1 MFSHTRIHVTNV
13 SLDLGRTEIKI
24 GFHFIILDEY
34 INMASFTAGPDGAMI
49 AKSPPAQYTPPTQSV
64 TGGIIEAAT
73 AKTGTSRAE
82 AAAAFKNLG
91 GGQKGGRRR
100 KLKGGSTA
108 AHVPPT
114 NLPSA
119 GSIPGVSHEGVMK
132 AGVDTLNQIKASA
145 SYDGLRGSGPKLV
158 GGRVKRRRSTKR
170 NGRKHKR
177 THRRRVR
184 RNSRVSR
191 RNRHSL

>member
-1 MFSHTRIHVTNV
+1 
-13 SLDLGRTEIKI
+13 
-24 GFHFIILDEY
+24 
-34 INMASFTAGPDGAMI
+34 MASFTAGPDGAMI
-49 AKSPPAQYTPPTQSV
+49 ATSGPPLHVPAAQSV

-100 KLKGGSTA
+100 RMKGGSVN
-108 AHVPPT
+108 VPPT

-119 GSIPGVSHEGVMK
+119 NSIPGVSHEGVMK
-132 AGVDTLNQIKASA
+132 SGVDTLNQIKASA
-145 SYDGLRGSGPKLV
+145 SYDGLRGSAAKLV
-158 GGRVKRRRSTKR
+158 GGRKKRSRKTKK

-177 THRRRVR
+177 THRRRVG

-191 RNRHSL
+191 RNRHSV

>member
-1 MFSHTRIHVTNV
+1 
-13 SLDLGRTEIKI
+13 
-24 GFHFIILDEY
+24 
-34 INMASFTAGPDGAMI
+34 MASFTAGPDGGLI
-49 AKSPPAQYTPPTQSV
+49 ATSGPPLHVPAAQNV

-73 AKTGTSRAE
+73 AKTGASRAE

-100 KLKGGSTA
+100 RMKGGSTPA
-108 AHVPPT
+108 NVPPT

-119 GSIPGVSHEGVMK
+119 NSIPGVSHEGVMK
-132 AGVDTLNQIKASA
+132 SGVDTLNQIKASA

-158 GGRVKRRRSTKR
+158 GGRKKRSRKTKK

-177 THRRRVR
+177 THRRRVG

-191 RNRHSL
+191 RNRRSL

>member
-1 MFSHTRIHVTNV
+1 LKSASIC
-13 SLDLGRTEIKI
+13 
-24 GFHFIILDEY
+24 IILDEY
-34 INMASFTAGPDGAMI
+34 INMASFTAGPGGAMI
-49 AKSPPAQYTPPTQSV
+49 ATSGPAVYVPAAQNV

-73 AKTGTSRAE
+73 AKTETSRAE

-100 KLKGGSTA
+100 RMKGGSA
-108 AHVPPT
+108 PANVPPT

-119 GSIPGVSHEGVMK
+119 NSIPGVSHEGVMK
-132 AGVDTLNQIKASA
+132 SSVDTLNQIKASA
-145 SYDGLRGSGPKLV
+145 SYDGLRGSAAKLV
-158 GGRVKRRRSTKR
+158 GGRKKRSRKTKK

-177 THRRRVR
+177 THRRRVG

-191 RNRHSL
+191 RNRHSV

>member
-1 MFSHTRIHVTNV
+1 
-13 SLDLGRTEIKI
+13 
-24 GFHFIILDEY
+24 
-34 INMASFTAGPDGAMI
+34 MASFTAGPGGAMI
-49 AKSPPAQYTPPTQSV
+49 ATSAPAQYIPQAQNV

-100 KLKGGSTA
+100 MKGGSTPA
-108 AHVPPT
+108 NVPPT

-119 GSIPGVSHEGVMK
+119 NSIPGVSHEGVMK
-132 AGVDTLNQIKASA
+132 SSVDTLNQIKASA
-145 SYDGLRGSGPKLV
+145 SYDGLRGSAPKLV
-158 GGRVKRRRSTKR
+158 GGRKKRSRKTKR

-184 RNSRVSR
+184 GNSRVSR
-191 RNRHSL
+191 RNRRSL

>member
-1 MFSHTRIHVTNV
+1 
-13 SLDLGRTEIKI
+13 
-24 GFHFIILDEY
+24 
-34 INMASFTAGPDGAMI
+34 MASFTAGPGGAMI
-49 AKSPPAQYTPPTQSV
+49 ATSAPAQYVPAVQNV
-64 TGGIIEAAT
+64 TGGIIEAST
-73 AKTGTSRAE
+73 AKTSASRAE

-100 KLKGGSTA
+100 RMKGGSTP

-132 AGVDTLNQIKASA
+132 SGVDTLNQIKASA
-145 SYDGLRGSGPKLV
+145 SYDGLRGAGPKLV
-158 GGRVKRRRSTKR
+158 GGRVKRRRSTKK

>member
-1 MFSHTRIHVTNV
+1 
-13 SLDLGRTEIKI
+13 
-24 GFHFIILDEY
+24 
-34 INMASFTAGPDGAMI
+34 MASFTAGPDGGLI
-49 AKSPPAQYTPPTQSV
+49 AKSPPAQYTPPVQNV

-100 KLKGGSTA
+100 RMKGGSTA

-119 GSIPGVSHEGVMK
+119 NSIPGVSHEGVMK
-132 AGVDTLNQIKASA
+132 AGVDILNQTRASA
-145 SYDGLRGSGPKLV
+145 SYDGLRGAAPKLV
-158 GGRVKRRRSTKR
+158 GGRVKRRRSTKK
-170 NGRKHKR
+170 NGRRNKR
-177 THRRRVR
+177 THRRRIR